1 MCPLLTTKCTENLRI
16 LMNLGTPGWPHLFY
30 CLIRVCRHRDSA
42 PLVWPRR
49 RKGHPHQFQA
59 WLSPRPREGAR
70 GRGRPVSPA
79 LPGSA
84 WPSRADSFMVFFPE
98 KSLQGLLYLVH
109 WSVQKSK
116 ADFMRAPYK
125 WPPNS
130 PGSFPLVHRASP
142 YPGSDTE
149 QSEQR
154 EAVTSP
160 MRCSKAVVSRVVT

>member
-1 MCPLLTTKCTENLRI
+1 
-16 LMNLGTPGWPHLFY
+16 MNPGTPGWPHLFH
-30 CLIRVCRHRDSA
+30 CLIRVHRHRDSA
-42 PLVWPRR
+42 PLVWPQR
-49 RKGHPHQFQA
+49 RKGHPHPLQA
-59 WLSPRPREGAR
+59 WLSPWPQEGEGGR
-70 GRGRPVSPA
+70 GRGSPVPPA

-116 ADFMRAPYK
+116 ADFMIAPYK

-154 EAVTSP
+154 EPVPLP
-160 MRCSKAVVSRVVT
+160 MRCSKAVVSRAVT